1 MPSKQFLLLHDE
13 ISVREGLERLLNG
26 LEVTNPYGR
35 IYKMADKDSLTV
47 LVRNPESKIT
57 PHKWE
62 EMLSTILD
70 ITQDKFYVRKPFDV
84 RKALMEKPNEIV
96 AKLDC
101 PHRITGDRVVA
112 YLFFDTKT
120 MTVQA
125 RKTPNVESEKLF
137 FYDTTLPSLLEKAF
151 PYIEEEDSC
160 SS

>member
-1 MPSKQFLLLHDE
+1 MPNKQFLLLHDE

-84 RKALMEKPNEIV
+84 RKALIEKPNEIV
-96 AKLDC
+96 AKLDYF
-101 PHRITGDRVVA
+101 HEVTGVRIVS
-112 YLFFDTKT
+112 YLFFDTET
-120 MTVQA
+120 MRVQMT
-125 RKTPNVESEKLF
+125 KTPDVESERI
-137 FYDTTLPSLLEKAF
+137 FYYDYDLSSLLDKAF
-151 PYIEEEDSC
+151 PYFQEED
-160 SS
+160 